1 MNINCEDILL
11 AMMAVTDGEESNFS
25 AAQIETHSANCPNCR
40 QEIEQMQ
47 SVDKFFRMQKRREQN
62 VSLWSA
68 IEPNIITKPEIV
80 KQSNLSIFLLLI
92 VSLIVYKL
100 LEMLP
105 ERDFGLSFKIIPI
118 ILVVAL
124 FAFLKENPFKI
135 NTELTLEK

>member
-11 AMMAVTDGEESNFS
+11 AMMAVTDGEEANFS
-25 AAQIETHSANCPNCR
+25 AAQIEIHSANCPNCR

-68 IEPNIITKPEIV
+68 IESNIITKPETV
-80 KQSNLSIFLLLI
+80 KQSNLYLFLLLI

-105 ERDFGLSFKIIPI
+105 ERNFGLSFKIIPI

-135 NTELTLEK
+135 NTELRLEK

>member
-1 MNINCEDILL
+1 MNINCEEILF
-11 AMMAVTDGEESNFS
+11 AMMAVIDGEEPNVST
-25 AAQIETHSANCPNCR
+25 AQIEIHSADCQNCR

-47 SVDKFFRMQKRREQN
+47 SIDNLFKMQKRRKQN

-80 KQSNLSIFLLLI
+80 KQSNLYLFLLLI